1 MTEEWKSPTVHS
13 KVPERRPGFVAAA
26 AAAVTPVVFAD
37 AVVVVAVTAV
47 VDGGDAGK
55 YAVVVVDVLAVVAVA
70 AVVMSVGHLV
80 GKAES
85 VAVSVGVVGIENL
98 VSGGKRN
105 API

>member
-1 MTEEWKSPTVHS
+1 MTWQQQKWKDQTQ
-13 KVPERRPGFVAAA
+13 FNCF
-26 AAAVTPVVFAD
+26 AAV
-37 AVVVVAVTAV
+37 VA
-47 VDGGDAGK
+47 GGDAGK